1 MTDRY
6 ASPDW
11 LADAGVSDGREYPSR
26 PRVGVG
32 AVVLDGPRVL
42 LVRRGKAPSYG
53 KWSLPGGMVELGETT
68 REAVQREIEEE
79 CGLKIQVARTC
90 AASWTGWCA
99 MPRAAFVII
108 GCSSTTSRSVESGTL
123 CAASDADEAGWV
135 EVNEVARLDT
145 TDGLLDMIQRA
156 QALAERRRP

>member
-1 MTDRY
+1 VT
-6 ASPDW
+6 
-11 LADAGVSDGREYPSR
+11 DGREYPSV

-32 AVVLDGPRVL
+32 AVVLDSGRVL

-79 CGLKIQVARTC
+79 CGLKIRVGEVAGVLDRVVRDGEGRIRYH
-90 AASWTGWCA
+90 WVLVDYV
-99 MPRAAFVII
+99 AFP
-108 GCSSTTSRSVESGTL
+108 ESGTL
-123 CAASDADEAGWV
+123 CAASDADEACWV
-135 EVNEVARLDT
+135 EVDEVERLDT
-145 TDGLLDMIQRA
+145 TDGLLDMIRRA

>member
-1 MTDRY
+1 MSTLVTDRY
-6 ASPDW
+6 ASPAW
-11 LADAGVSDGREYPSR
+11 LATPGVSDGREYPSD

-32 AVVLDGPRVL
+32 AVVLDGARVL

-79 CGLKIQVARTC
+79 CGLKIRVVDV
-90 AASWTGWCA
+90 AASSIAWCA

-108 GCSSTTSRSVESGTL
+108 GCWWTTWRSPNRAR
-123 CAASDADEAGWV
+123 CARPV
-135 EVNEVARLDT
+135 T
-145 TDGLLDMIQRA
+145 PT
-156 QALAERRRP
+156 RRPGWRSTRWRDSTRPMDCWT